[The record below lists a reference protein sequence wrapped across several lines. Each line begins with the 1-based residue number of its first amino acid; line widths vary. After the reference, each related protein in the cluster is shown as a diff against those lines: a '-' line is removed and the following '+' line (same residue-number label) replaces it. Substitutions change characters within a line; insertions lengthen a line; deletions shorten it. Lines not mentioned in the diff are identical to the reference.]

1 MIKISWFKNSIKGR
15 AIRNYEGKTDIYKF
29 KNWNLWWRY
38 LYGLTAFK
46 ENYFINRLLYKKKYI
61 CKENWYGAKVRK
73 LFSDILGSITTKVIK
88 AKLYIMLGKQ
98 MMELVHVKQRLPVMI
113 KLNCIQ
119 EVQVG

>member
-46 ENYFINRLLYKKKYI
+46 ENYFINSLLYKKKYI